1 MSQTYVAEQP
11 DGTLDAYTDKKRW
24 WWTLSLLNPLIPL
37 LGIIVHFL
45 TGNEVWLLAP
55 LFIMFVMGPF
65 LDWLFGEDENNPPES
80 VVPQLEADSY
90 YRILTY
96 LTVPLHYLTFLS
108 VAVWIGTQGLSW
120 WSFIAITIATGFS
133 DGFAINTGHE
143 LGHKR
148 TRLETTLAKVVLAV
162 PAYGHFWIEH
172 NRGHHRDVAT
182 PEDPASARMGE
193 SIYKF
198 ARREIPG
205 AFHRAWMIEHER
217 LCRKDANV
225 WSFQNE
231 ILQSYMIS
239 IILQVGL
246 IASFGWIMLPF
257 LLLHNVFS
265 WWVLTSANYI
275 EHYGFLR
282 AKQENGKYERCA
294 PHHSWNANH
303 KYSNLLL
310 FHLQRHSDHHA
321 NPTRRYQSLR
331 HFKDLPSLP
340 IGYYGMYVIAY
351 IPTLWFKVMN
361 RRLLNLPHIKGNL
374 DKINIDPDA
383 REQIFSTYAQGHG
396 QSQTESDSGKETE
409 TDV

>member
-1 MSQTYVAEQP
+1 MRSYAIETPDQGVVTYR
-11 DGTLDAYTDKKRW
+11 DKKRLFW
-24 WWTLSLLNPLIPL
+24 LLSLVNPLIPFV
-37 LGIIVHFL
+37 GIAGQVV
-45 TGNEVWLLAP
+45 TGNELWLLVP
-55 LFIMFVMGPF
+55 LGLMFAMGPM
-65 LDWLFGEDENNPPES
+65 LDWLFGEDDNNPPE
-80 VVPQLEADSY
+80 VLVPQLEKDAY

-96 LTVPLHYLTFLS
+96 LTVPLHFIMFFS
-108 VAVWIGTQGLSW
+108 CAIWVGTQDLPW
-120 WSFIAITIATGFS
+120 WGFLALTIAVGFA

-148 TRLETTLAKVVLAV
+148 TRLETTLAKIVRAV

-205 AFHRAWMIEHER
+205 AFRRAWIIEHER
-217 LCRKDANV
+217 LGRKGVPV
-225 WSFQNE
+225 WSFSNE
-231 ILQSYMIS
+231 ILQSYLLTVLMQI
-239 IILQVGL
+239 GL
-246 IASFGWIMLPF
+246 LVAFGWIMIPF
-257 LLLHNVFS
+257 LIIHNFFS

-275 EHYGFLR
+275 EHYGLLR
-282 AKQENGKYERCA
+282 SKQADGKYERCQ

-331 HFKDLPSLP
+331 HFKDLPQLP
-340 IGYYGMYVIAY
+340 SGYYGMYIIAY
-351 IPTLWFKVMN
+351 IPWLWYKILDA
-361 RRLLNLPHIKGNL
+361 RLLALPHINGDLN
-374 DKINIDPDA
+374 KINVDPDE
-383 REQIFSTYAQGHG
+383 RQRLYSKYG
-396 QSQTESDSGKETE
+396 QANG
-409 TDV
+409 

>member
-1 MSQTYVAEQP
+1 MIRTYEIESEDQGVVSYQ
-11 DGTLDAYTDKKRW
+11 DNKRW
-24 WWTLSLLNPLIPL
+24 LWMLSLVNPLIPFI
-37 LGIIVHFL
+37 GIVGQMT
-45 TGNEVWLLAP
+45 TGNELWLVVP
-55 LFIMFVMGPF
+55 LLLMFGIGPVM
-65 LDWLFGEDENNPPES
+65 DWVFGEDENNPPEIL
-80 VVPQLEADSY
+80 VPQLEQDSY

-96 LTVPLHYLTFLS
+96 LTVPLHFIMFFGCAIW
-108 VAVWIGTQGLSW
+108 VGTQDLPW
-120 WSFIAITIATGFS
+120 WGFMALTIAVGFS

-148 TRLETTLAKVVLAV
+148 TKLETTLAKIVLAV

-217 LCRKDANV
+217 LCRKGVPV
-225 WSFQNE
+225 WSVHNE
-231 ILQSYMIS
+231 ILQSYFLT
-239 IILQVGL
+239 IIMQVGL
-246 IASFGWIMLPF
+246 IAAFGWIMIPF
-257 LLLHNVFS
+257 LVIHNFFS

-275 EHYGFLR
+275 EHYGLLR
-282 AKQENGKYERCA
+282 EKQADGKYERCQ

-331 HFKDLPSLP
+331 HFEDLPQLP
-340 IGYYGMYVIAY
+340 VGYYGMYVVAY
-351 IPTLWFKVMN
+351 FPSWWFKILDA
-361 RRLLNLPHIKGNL
+361 RLLALPHINGDL

-383 REQIFSTYAQGHG
+383 REALVLKYGNAN
-396 QSQTESDSGKETE
+396 
-409 TDV
+409 V

>member
-1 MSQTYVAEQP
+1 MQSYAIETQDQGLVTYR
-11 DGTLDAYTDKKRW
+11 DKKRLFW
-24 WWTLSLLNPLIPL
+24 LLSLVNPLIPFV
-37 LGIIVHFL
+37 GIAGQVV
-45 TGNEVWLLAP
+45 TGNELWLLVP
-55 LFIMFVMGPF
+55 LGLMFAMGPM
-65 LDWLFGEDENNPPES
+65 LDWLFGEDDNNPPE
-80 VVPQLEADSY
+80 VLVPQLEKDAY

-96 LTVPLHYLTFLS
+96 LTVPLHFIMFFGCAIW
-108 VAVWIGTQGLSW
+108 VGTQDLPW
-120 WSFIAITIATGFS
+120 WGFLALTIAVGFA

-148 TRLETTLAKVVLAV
+148 TRLETTLAKIVLAV

-205 AFHRAWMIEHER
+205 AFRRAWIIERDR
-217 LCRKDANV
+217 LGRKGVSV
-225 WSFQNE
+225 WSFGNE
-231 ILQSYMIS
+231 ILQSYLLTIVMQI
-239 IILQVGL
+239 GL
-246 IASFGWIMLPF
+246 LVAFGWIMIPF
-257 LLLHNVFS
+257 LIIHNFFS

-275 EHYGFLR
+275 EHYGLLR
-282 AKQENGKYERCA
+282 SKQADGKYERCQ

-331 HFKDLPSLP
+331 HFKDLPQLP
-340 IGYYGMYVIAY
+340 SGYYGMYIIAY
-351 IPTLWFKVMN
+351 IPWLWYKILDA
-361 RRLLNLPHIKGNL
+361 RLLALPHINGDLN
-374 DKINIDPDA
+374 KINVDPDE
-383 REQIFSTYAQGHG
+383 RQRLYAKYG
-396 QSQTESDSGKETE
+396 QASG
-409 TDV
+409 